1 MVMLKKLILSIFLC
15 SCIGLSQEVRLSAKT
30 NTDTYPLGSWI
41 DVSVAGKSDA
51 AVDSIAPI
59 VKDSVG
65 SFEVV
70 TIERQNADLQWLIR
84 LTTIDSGKV
93 FLPPIEFGY
102 KVKGDTNTHKAFTNS
117 LILTITGVTIDPQG
131 EIKDI
136 KPPMN
141 APWLFE
147 DFIPY
152 LAALVILAAIA
163 GGYYYYRRKMKLK
176 KAILA
181 DVKVVIP
188 PHREALTA
196 LRVLE
201 EKKLWQQGLV
211 KEYYSEITEII
222 RRFFERRWDII
233 ALEMTTDEILIQIK
247 HIPEAL
253 MVWKEMDSFFLSADL
268 VKFAKYQP
276 SPEENEKEM
285 HSAYAIV
292 RAMVPKIP
300 IETEPQTQEAV
311 ADVRR

>member
-1 MVMLKKLILSIFLC
+1 MVRKLLICFFLC
-15 SCIGLSQEVRLSAKT
+15 FGTGLSQEVRLTAKT
-30 NTDTYPLGSWI
+30 NTNTFPIGSWI
-41 DVSVAGKSDA
+41 DVHIEGMSDA

-59 VKDSVG
+59 VKDSIG
-65 SFEVV
+65 SFEIITV
-70 TIERQNADLQWLIR
+70 ERNGTEFQWLIR

-93 FLPPIEFGY
+93 FLLPVEFGY
-102 KVKGDTNTHKAFTNS
+102 KVKGDENTHKAFTNS
-117 LILTITGVTIDPQG
+117 LLLTVTGLPIDPQG

-136 KPPMN
+136 KPPMR

-147 DFIPY
+147 DFLPY
-152 LAALVILAAIA
+152 LIALVVLAALAS
-163 GGYYYYRRKMKLK
+163 GYYYYWRKMRANKD
-176 KAILA
+176 ILA

-211 KEYYSEITEII
+211 KEYYSEVTEII
-222 RRFFERRWDII
+222 RRFFERRWNII

-253 MVWKEMDSFFLSADL
+253 IVWKEMGSFFLTADL

-276 SPEENEKEM
+276 APAEHEQEM
-285 HSAYAIV
+285 HSAYKIV
-292 RAMVPKIP
+292 RSMVPKTS
-300 IETEPQTQEAV
+300 IETELQSQEV
-311 ADVRR
+311 TADVR